1 MSQKIGMNIND
12 IDCKGIDI
20 EKLSLYRREVLEL
33 RREGN
38 SYRKIQG
45 IFPEL
50 SGNSIANFLRE
61 HGVHGKEV
69 IIARSRN
76 SSPIA
81 STIFDDLSLQWNAY
95 WFGMFI
101 SDGCISGSKS
111 LGSGGPTR
119 RVAIDCGRLDK
130 EHLQKLA
137 DHCGQELR
145 YRSDRPEAVQWSIN
159 NYYLF
164 ERLRSLGVP
173 FRKSLKPE
181 LADVLDHIP
190 QSNMRHFLR
199 GLFDGDGSIFMA
211 GSGREVFELSGNYWV
226 LQRVQKILYQE
237 LGIRN
242 NDLQPD
248 KEASE
253 GFAKTRW
260 RHSLD
265 TQKIAGYLYQ
275 GANVYLERKQVVAC
289 NLKAKRPNMS
299 SAFRGVGFTK
309 KKQKWTVKVQPE
321 GKYGK
326 TCLLGNFDSELEAAT
341 CWDQWALDVWGE
353 DAPSNCRGLKWI

>member
-1 MSQKIGMNIND
+1 MSQKRGINLND
-12 IDCKGIDI
+12 TDYKGIDM
-20 EKLSLYRREVLEL
+20 EKLSLYRQEVLEL
-33 RREGN
+33 RREGS

-50 SGNSIANFLRE
+50 SGNSIASFLRE
-61 HGVHGKEV
+61 HGVHSKEV

-76 SSPIA
+76 FSPIA

-101 SDGCISGSKS
+101 ADGCISKS

-119 RVAIDCGRLDK
+119 RVAIDCGKLDEK
-130 EHLQKLA
+130 HLQKLA
-137 DHCGQELR
+137 AYCGQELR
-145 YRSDRPEAVQWSIN
+145 YRSDRPEAIQWEVN

-190 QSNMRHFLR
+190 QNSMRHFLR
-199 GLFDGDGSIFMA
+199 GLFDGDGSIFVA
-211 GSGREVFELSGNYWV
+211 GSGREVFELSGSYWV

-253 GFAKTRW
+253 GFVKTRW

-265 TQKIAGYLYQ
+265 MQKIAGYLYQ
-275 GANVYLERKQVVAC
+275 DANVYLERKQEVAN

-299 SAFRGVGFTK
+299 SAFRGGWV
-309 KKQKWTVKVQPE
+309 
-321 GKYGK
+321 Y
-326 TCLLGNFDSELEAAT
+326 
-341 CWDQWALDVWGE
+341 
-353 DAPSNCRGLKWI
+353 